1 MRDLT
6 QELLM
11 EGVDPEDL
19 VDVVTD
25 FYCFGHQSSLEHFDY
40 SRGGGAPHAIR
51 LAYEGTQLDKITT
64 GPGWD
69 ERDAELLTA
78 RIRVELLDPPEVSI
92 ARRILFAGYPVNG
105 YFETIPFFQILPA
118 PPEAPKPPITALTTN
133 SHPLILEFQ
142 TEKFGNRSASIRRIS
157 RSFFELTIFLNAVL
171 ECPVLSIA
179 SNGKTHWIT
188 ALSEDGV
195 SSNCTL
201 GIESYQF
208 KSFKSEDKHFSP
220 IANLDPIQIVEENQY
235 YGRPLELGRS
245 LQVPENLARL
255 THNYRALNAPEKK
268 RFLIA
273 AFWLHQATTA
283 ASNST
288 SFLNSIYAIDALV
301 PNETGGPPCSQCQRP
316 QGKSEAD
323 KFVQFLEEVAPEE
336 SEDSIQ
342 VKTARRKLHRTRG
355 QLAHGKDLLASF
367 RDGGRFAFNPTGL
380 GEMDSLWGAQYLAKR
395 AVVNWLK
402 NQTTTGSNLAPK
414 NPDRL

>member
-11 EGVDPEDL
+11 EGIDPEDL

-25 FYCFGHQSSLEHFDY
+25 FYGFGHQSSLEHFDY
-40 SRGGGAPHAIR
+40 SRGGAPHAIR
-51 LAYEGTQLDKITT
+51 LTYEGTKLARITT
-64 GPGWD
+64 GPAWD
-69 ERDAELLTA
+69 ERDAELLVA
-78 RIRVELLDPPEVSI
+78 RIRTELLNPPEVSI
-92 ARRILFAGYPVNG
+92 ARRILFSGYPANG
-105 YFETIPFFQILPA
+105 YFETIPFFQILPV

-157 RSFFELTIFLNAVL
+157 RCFFELTIFLNAVL
-171 ECPVLSIA
+171 ECPILSINT
-179 SNGKTHWIT
+179 SGKTHWIA

-220 IANLDPIQIVEENQY
+220 IADLVPIQTVEENQY
-235 YGRPLELGRS
+235 YGRPLQLGRS
-245 LQVPENLARL
+245 LQVPENLAHL
-255 THNYRALNAPEKK
+255 AHSYRSLRPPEKR

-283 ASNST
+283 SSNST

-301 PNETGGPPCSQCQRP
+301 PNETGGLPCSQCQRP

-323 KFVQFLEEVAPEE
+323 KFVHFLEEVAPEE
-336 SEDSIQ
+336 SKDSIQ
-342 VKTARRKLHRTRG
+342 VKAARRKLHRTRG
-355 QLAHGKDLLASF
+355 QLAHGKDLLSSF
-367 RDGGRFAFNPTGL
+367 RDGGRLAFNPTGL
-380 GEMDSLWGAQYLAKR
+380 GEMDSLLGALHLAKR

-402 NQTTTGSNLAPK
+402 NQATTGANLPTK
-414 NPDRL
+414 NPV